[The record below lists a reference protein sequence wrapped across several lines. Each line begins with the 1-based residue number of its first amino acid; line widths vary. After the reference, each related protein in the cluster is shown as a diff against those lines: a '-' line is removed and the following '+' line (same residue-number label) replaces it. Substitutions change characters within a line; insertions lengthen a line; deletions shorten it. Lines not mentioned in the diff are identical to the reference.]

1 MFLAAPRIPP
11 LCLYFLI
18 TGIDLFELVSE
29 PGSLAP
35 LITPPPHS

>member
-11 LCLYFLI
+11 LCPYFLI
-18 TGIDLFELVSE
+18 TSIDLFELVYE

-35 LITPPPHS
+35 LTTPSPHS